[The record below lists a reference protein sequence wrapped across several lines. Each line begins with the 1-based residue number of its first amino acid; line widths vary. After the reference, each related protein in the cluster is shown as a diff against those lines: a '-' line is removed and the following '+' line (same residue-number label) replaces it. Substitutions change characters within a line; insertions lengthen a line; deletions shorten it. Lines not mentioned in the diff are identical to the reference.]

1 MLDEL
6 IVAKLRKRFPDCR
19 FAEHFLEPPAR
30 GLRPHFLAEKA
41 PETVTEFLGGPAEVR
56 FENLADVHAR
66 RNAKR
71 IQNDLHGRAIRK
83 IRHVFLGHDARDDA
97 LVTVAAS
104 HLVADGEL
112 ALHGDVDLN
121 QLDDT
126 RGQLVALLE
135 FFLALFGDFAEH
147 VDLSRSHLLDFLDF
161 LDEEWIL
168 FVELQALEVARR
180 NLFDNLPRQLDAFGQ
195 QALVGLFVVQ
205 VGLENFAAE
214 KIRETL
220 EALIREDSDFVGEV
234 LLQLEDLRGFD
245 GFVPLVLLSALAGED
260 FDVHDRALDARR
272 AVERSIANVAGFF
285 AEDGAEQLFFRSER
299 GLALGRDLADKNVP
313 GLHDR
318 ANANNTAFVEVA
330 EEGLA
335 DVGNVASD
343 FLGTE
348 LGIARL
354 DFILLEVVAAPG
366 EKRHENIAAK
376 REFAAFGARAV
387 GQNLTLL
394 HAVTYTNERL
404 LADAG
409 VLVRAL
415 ELNQLVYVRAYFAAE
430 HAGVIGFDA
439 HDDAFGVHLIDN
451 AFALAEY
458 DRAGVA
464 RGDALHACADQR
476 RFAADERHGLALHV
490 GTHERAVGVVVL
502 EERDQAGGN
511 GDELLRRNVDIVDF
525 VAAL

>member
-6 IVAKLRKRFPDCR
+6 IVAELRKCFPDCR

-41 PETVTEFLGGPAEVR
+41 LETVTEFLGGPAEVR
-56 FENLADVHAR
+56 FENLADVHTR

-71 IQNDLHGRAIRK
+71 IQNDFHGRAIRK
-83 IRHVFLGHDARDDA
+83 VRHVFLGHDARDDA

-121 QLDDT
+121 QLYDT

-135 FFLALFGDFAEH
+135 FFLALLGDFAEH
-147 VDLSRSHLLDFLDF
+147 VDLSRGHLLDFLDF

-168 FVELQALEVARR
+168 FVELQAFEVARGD
-180 NLFDNLPRQLDAFGQ
+180 LFDNLPRQLDAFGQ

-220 EALIREDSDFVGEV
+220 EALIREDADFVGEV

-245 GFVPLVLLSALAGED
+245 GLVPLVLLSALTGED
-260 FDVHDRALDARR
+260 FDVHDGALDARR

-318 ANANNTAFVEVA
+318 ASADDSAFVEDP
-330 EEGLA
+330 EEGRA
-335 DVGNVASD
+335 NVGNVASD
-343 FLGTE
+343 LVRAGV
-348 LGIARL
+348 GITRF
-354 DFILLEVVAAPG
+354 DFILLDVN
-366 EKRHENIAAK
+366 R
-376 REFAAFGARAV
+376 
-387 GQNLTLL
+387 
-394 HAVTYTNERL
+394 
-404 LADAG
+404 
-409 VLVRAL
+409 
-415 ELNQLVYVRAYFAAE
+415 
-430 HAGVIGFDA
+430 
-439 HDDAFGVHLIDN
+439 
-451 AFALAEY
+451 
-458 DRAGVA
+458 
-464 RGDALHACADQR
+464 
-476 RFAADERHGLALHV
+476 
-490 GTHERAVGVVVL
+490 GVVM
-502 EERDQAGGN
+502 
-511 GDELLRRNVDIVDF
+511 LL
-525 VAAL
+525 

>member
-6 IVAKLRKRFPDCR
+6 IVAELRKCFPDCR

-41 PETVTEFLGGPAEVR
+41 LETVTEFLGGPAEVR

-71 IQNDLHGRAIRK
+71 IQNDFHGRAIRK
-83 IRHVFLGHDARDDA
+83 VRHVFLGHDARDDA

-121 QLDDT
+121 QL
-126 RGQLVALLE
+126 
-135 FFLALFGDFAEH
+135 
-147 VDLSRSHLLDFLDF
+147 
-161 LDEEWIL
+161 
-168 FVELQALEVARR
+168 
-180 NLFDNLPRQLDAFGQ
+180 
-195 QALVGLFVVQ
+195 
-205 VGLENFAAE
+205 
-214 KIRETL
+214 
-220 EALIREDSDFVGEV
+220 
-234 LLQLEDLRGFD
+234 EDLRGFD
-245 GFVPLVLLSALAGED
+245 GLVPLVLLSALTGED
-260 FDVHDRALDARR
+260 FDVHDGALDARR

-318 ANANNTAFVEVA
+318 ANADDTAFVEVA

-335 DVGNVASD
+335 NVGNVASD

-348 LGIARL
+348 LSITRF
-354 DFILLEVVAAPG
+354 DFILLDVNRGVVIVFDQFFAHEDGVLEVVAAPG
-366 EKRHENIAAK
+366 EKRHENVAAK
-376 REFAAFGARAV
+376 REFATFGAGAV

-394 HAVTYTNERL
+394 LAVANANERL
-404 LADAG
+404 LADAC
-409 VLVRAL
+409 VLVG
-415 ELNQLVYVRAYFAAE
+415 ELDFRQLVDIRAHFAAE
-430 HAGVIGFDA
+430 HPGVIGFDA

-451 AFALAEY
+451 AFAFAEH

-476 RFAADERHGLALHV
+476 RFAADDRHGLALHV

-511 GDELLRRNVDIVDF
+511 GDELLR
-525 VAAL
+525 